1 MEPATASRAL
11 AATVSLSSQ
20 LGLTV
25 DDAIVLQQ
33 TNRLA
38 VHLAPC
44 DVLARVAAPVRRNHE
59 FAAFELKMAQE
70 LERADSLVG
79 LLDPR
84 VEQIVHVRDG
94 FAVTYWKFYEPL
106 RSGDITPDEYAQ
118 ALEGLHG
125 EMQHL
130 RVAAPHF
137 TERVDEAQ
145 AIVRDRSRS
154 PEVTNADRELLTN
167 VLRGLRD
174 AVVDRCTPEQLLHGE
189 PHAANVLKTAS
200 GIRFIDLETCCYGP
214 VEFDLAHTPIEVG
227 RRYRSLDRLQL
238 RDCRI
243 LMLSMIAAWRSDRD
257 DEYSNGRKQR
267 GMLISEIRKAVDH
280 YGIDLYS

>member
-1 MEPATASRAL
+1 
-11 AATVSLSSQ
+11 
-20 LGLTV
+20 
-25 DDAIVLQQ
+25 
-33 TNRLA
+33 
-38 VHLAPC
+38 
-44 DVLARVAAPVRRNHE
+44 
-59 FAAFELKMAQE
+59 
-70 LERADSLVG
+70 
-79 LLDPR
+79 
-84 VEQIVHVRDG
+84 
-94 FAVTYWKFYEPL
+94 VTYWKYYEPL
-106 RSGDITPDEYAQ
+106 PSGDITPDEYAQ
-118 ALEGLHG
+118 ALEGLHD

-137 TERVDEAQ
+137 TERVDEAH

-154 PEVTNADRELLTN
+154 PEITSADRELLTN
-167 VLRGLRD
+167 VLRSVRG

-227 RRYRSLDRLQL
+227 RRYRSVDRLQL

-267 GMLISEIRKAVDH
+267 GLLISEIRKAVDH

>member
-1 MEPATASRAL
+1 
-11 AATVSLSSQ
+11 
-20 LGLTV
+20 
-25 DDAIVLQQ
+25 
-33 TNRLA
+33 
-38 VHLAPC
+38 
-44 DVLARVAAPVRRNHE
+44 
-59 FAAFELKMAQE
+59 
-70 LERADSLVG
+70 
-79 LLDPR
+79 
-84 VEQIVHVRDG
+84 
-94 FAVTYWKFYEPL
+94 
-106 RSGDITPDEYAQ
+106 
-118 ALEGLHG
+118 
-125 EMQHL
+125 MQHL